1 MLLKLK
7 EVATKVAIE
16 KVIRVKEVIEAP
28 LACIASR
35 RQRKMLAQ
43 YTK

>member
-16 KVIRVKEVIEAP
+16 KVIRVKEVIKAP
-28 LACIASR
+28 LAYIASKR
-35 RQRKMLAQ
+35 
-43 YTK
+43 